1 MTGNAGEGMHPV
13 RLGALHLDR
22 APAEPGIYAWYVR
35 IALSEGDWRP
45 RLQNGVD
52 AAGGDLTAALNDYV
66 RIHQPSPITLRGQAS
81 YHLPWAGEI
90 RQQGVSDEDGTGS
103 GTRLDLHVADVADD
117 PEARQLL
124 SALLRAAPPVFASP
138 LYIGVATNLRQR
150 LAEHKKSFEDASAII
165 RRNPDRASLLQQ
177 QGRDLGAR
185 LAGAGIPFERLEC
198 WVLPASGT
206 SIPSDGA
213 LAKQRL
219 VAQAAEW
226 VLQRIFQPILGRK

>member
-1 MTGNAGEGMHPV
+1 MTGSAGKDMQPA

-22 APAEPGIYAWYVR
+22 APTEPGIYAWYAR

-45 RLQNGVD
+45 RVQNGTDV
-52 AAGGDLTAALNDYV
+52 AGGDLTAALNDYV
-66 RIHQPSPITLRGQAS
+66 RLHQPGPISLRGLAS
-81 YHLPWAGEI
+81 YHLAWAGEI
-90 RQQGVSDEDGTGS
+90 RQQGVSDEAEPGS
-103 GTRLDLHVADVADD
+103 GTRLDLHTAEVSDD

-150 LAEHKKSFEDASAII
+150 LAEHKRSFEAASAVI
-165 RRNPDRASLLQQ
+165 RRSPEQAALLQHR
-177 QGRDLGAR
+177 GKDLGAR
-185 LAGAGIPFERLEC
+185 LAGAGIPLERLEC
-198 WVLPASGT
+198 WVLPASGMAM
-206 SIPSDGA
+206 PSDGA
-213 LAKQRL
+213 QAKQRS